1 MKDEVQLKKVFAE
14 FNFCDYFTSYCLFV
28 FKNAWEFRH
37 FSFRNCN
44 SLSSCSY
51 ALVFN
56 QKKELNPV
64 SLVAI
69 IGFLISLLAV
79 YLTHGNN
86 LAFKLWHPILTAA
99 IGTIFLL
106 SVLLDR
112 PLLELASEGE
122 NHRKMLIMT
131 LFMGLVFIFHALS
144 VILLAFFVE
153 TTAFVLL
160 SKVIDFS
167 AVGVLV
173 LGLAFLRKIKLKS
186 FII

>member
-1 MKDEVQLKKVFAE
+1 MKDEVQLKKYLPSLIFAIILPVIA
-14 FNFCDYFTSYCLFV
+14 YLFLKMLGNLDTLALGIATAFPV
-28 FKNAWEFRH
+28 VHMLW
-37 FSFRNCN
+37 
-44 SLSSCSY
+44 SLIR
-51 ALVFN
+51 
-56 QKKELNPV
+56 KKELNPV

-99 IGTIFLL
+99 IGMIFLL
-106 SVLLDR
+106 SVLLNR

-167 AVGVLV
+167 AVGVLI
-173 LGLAFLRKIKLKS
+173 LGLAFLRKKLN
-186 FII
+186 

>member
-1 MKDEVQLKKVFAE
+1 MKDEVQLKKYLPSLIFAIILPVIA
-14 FNFCDYFTSYCLFV
+14 YLFL
-28 FKNAWEFRH
+28 KMLG
-37 FSFRNCN
+37 N
-44 SLSSCSY
+44 SDTL
-51 ALVFN
+51 ALGIATAFPVVHMLWSLIR
-56 QKKELNPV
+56 KKELNPV

-106 SVLLDR
+106 SVLLNR

-122 NHRKMLIMT
+122 NHRKCYMT

-167 AVGVLV
+167 AVGVLI
-173 LGLAFLRKIKLKS
+173 LGLAFLRKKLN
-186 FII
+186 

>member
-1 MKDEVQLKKVFAE
+1 MKDEVQLKKYLPSLIFAIILPVIA
-14 FNFCDYFTSYCLFV
+14 YLFL
-28 FKNAWEFRH
+28 KMLG
-37 FSFRNCN
+37 N
-44 SLSSCSY
+44 SDTL
-51 ALVFN
+51 ALGIATAFPVVHMLWSLIR
-56 QKKELNPV
+56 KKELNPV

-122 NHRKMLIMT
+122 NHRKMLIMNSFYGLGFYFSCFVSHFIS
-131 LFMGLVFIFHALS
+131 LFL
-144 VILLAFFVE
+144 
-153 TTAFVLL
+153 
-160 SKVIDFS
+160 
-167 AVGVLV
+167 
-173 LGLAFLRKIKLKS
+173 
-186 FII
+186 

>member
-1 MKDEVQLKKVFAE
+1 M
-14 FNFCDYFTSYCLFV
+14 
-28 FKNAWEFRH
+28 
-37 FSFRNCN
+37 
-44 SLSSCSY
+44 
-51 ALVFN
+51 
-56 QKKELNPV
+56 
-64 SLVAI
+64 
-69 IGFLISLLAV
+69 
-79 YLTHGNN
+79 
-86 LAFKLWHPILTAA
+86 
-99 IGTIFLL
+99 
-106 SVLLDR
+106 SVLLNR

-173 LGLAFLRKIKLKS
+173 LGLAFLRKKLN
-186 FII
+186 

>member
-1 MKDEVQLKKVFAE
+1 MKDEVQLKKYLPSLIFAIILPVIA
-14 FNFCDYFTSYCLFV
+14 YLFL
-28 FKNAWEFRH
+28 KMLG
-37 FSFRNCN
+37 N
-44 SLSSCSY
+44 SDTL
-51 ALVFN
+51 ALGIATAFPVVHMLWSLIR
-56 QKKELNPV
+56 KKELNPV

-99 IGTIFLL
+99 IGTIFFL

-173 LGLAFLRKIKLKS
+173 LGLAFLRKKLN
-186 FII
+186 